1 MDHITLNT
9 GTKMP
14 SEGFG
19 VYRVRNLSLC
29 EEAVYNAIKTGYRL
43 IDTAQ
48 AYANE
53 EAVGAAAARAFS
65 EGITA
70 RDELFITT
78 KIWVSNMRNEDIA
91 YESVKGSLKR
101 LGLEYI
107 DLLLLHQPMGD
118 YFAAYRGAVKAYRE
132 GLVRAVGVS
141 NFSPAVLTNFCEN
154 VELIPAVNQ
163 IEMHPYF
170 TQENALDTMR
180 DYGII
185 PQAWAPLAE
194 GKHGIFTD
202 PELEA
207 IGKKYGKTIAQ
218 IVLKWN
224 IQRGVPVIPK
234 SVRPD
239 RIEEN
244 LNIWDFSLSDEDMAA
259 ISAKDKGYSELA
271 DHSSPAF
278 VKRLNNIKI

>member
-1 MDHITLNT
+1 
-9 GTKMP
+9 
-14 SEGFG
+14 
-19 VYRVRNLSLC
+19 
-29 EEAVYNAIKTGYRL
+29 
-43 IDTAQ
+43 
-48 AYANE
+48 
-53 EAVGAAAARAFS
+53 
-65 EGITA
+65 
-70 RDELFITT
+70 
-78 KIWVSNMRNEDIA
+78 MRNEDIA